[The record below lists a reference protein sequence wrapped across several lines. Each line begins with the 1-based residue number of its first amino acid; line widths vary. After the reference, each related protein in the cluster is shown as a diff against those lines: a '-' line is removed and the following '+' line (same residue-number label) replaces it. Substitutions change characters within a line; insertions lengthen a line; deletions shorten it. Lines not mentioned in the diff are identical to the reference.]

1 MNELVII
8 RNNDIFTDSL
18 VISKGTG
25 NKHINVKE
33 LITDYKKE
41 FLQLGTL
48 SVLNRESTGGRPE
61 KYYLLNEQQA
71 TFLMTL
77 LRNNKVTVKF
87 KLELVKQFY
96 KMRQLLLE
104 KQTIQWQETR
114 LILKSN
120 RKLETDEIKQLI
132 ELAKSQ
138 GSKNME
144 TKAYI
149 IYFKLANKICGINN
163 RDTATTQQL
172 NNLVL
177 VENIIKNCI
186 KEGINNNENYRTIYA
201 NCKDRLKEFLK
212 ITYLQ
217 LASWMCEKLF

>member
-41 FLQLGTL
+41 FLQLGTF

-114 LILKSN
+114 LISKSN

-149 IYFKLANKICGINN
+149 IYSKLANKICGINN

>member
-8 RNNDIFTDSL
+8 
-18 VISKGTG
+18 
-25 NKHINVKE
+25 
-33 LITDYKKE
+33 
-41 FLQLGTL
+41 
-48 SVLNRESTGGRPE
+48 
-61 KYYLLNEQQA
+61 
-71 TFLMTL
+71 
-77 LRNNKVTVKF
+77 RNNKVTVKF

-114 LILKSN
+114 LISKSN

-149 IYFKLANKICGINN
+149 IYSKLANKICGINN

-172 NNLVL
+172 NNLVF
-177 VENIIKNCI
+177 ENIIKNCI

-217 LASWMCEKLF
+217 LAS